1 MADNPAARAAHRL
14 AANAGRRAAEA
25 AGARP
30 TSVVVTVETWSAP
43 VGTSMSTLSSTTT
56 LTLDPRPKVAKV
68 SPGSPSYFGG
78 GTLAASDGAMLAQ
91 EYVIGPITTTAG
103 DVGYTLA
110 QLLPAGG
117 ATKSVYVTLSGDG
130 FATGGERFEAFDCD
144 ASRPHQITLRVHRTH
159 QS

>member
-14 AANAGRRAAEA
+14 AADAGRRAAES

-30 TSVVVTVETWSAP
+30 TSVVVTVETWSAA
-43 VGTSMSTLSSTTT
+43 VGTSTATLTSTATV
-56 LTLDPRPKVAKV
+56 TLDPRPKVSKV
-68 SPGSPSYFGG
+68 APGSPSYFGG
-78 GTLAASDGAMLAQ
+78 GTLAASNGVMLAP

-103 DVGYTLA
+103 TTGYTLA

-117 ATKSVYVTLSGDG
+117 STKNVYVMLTGDA
-130 FATGGERFEAFDCD
+130 FASGGERYEAFDCD
-144 ASRPHQITLRVHRTH
+144 ASRPHQITLRVRRTH